1 MVCARLE
8 GRLWVL
14 TSPDGYVSCCY
25 SYLLTCNSRKNI
37 HIGNSSGGG
46 RVLKKCK
53 AMYEANL
60 GLPHGRGVIKQIPSI
75 VGVNI
80 SGTKQYRSWLF
91 WQFTPVTKNYPLNF
105 WNEAVPF
112 PFHGADFLG
121 PETNR
126 KDNIIQKHWNKTT
139 LTYEAGKGTLMH
151 VVKDNNRTMSYPV
164 CSIQFF
170 SFLL

>member
-25 SYLLTCNSRKNI
+25 SHLLTCNSRKNI

-60 GLPHGRGVIKQIPSI
+60 GLPHGRRVIKQIPSI

-126 KDNIIQKHWNKTT
+126 KDNIIQKHCNKTT
-139 LTYEAGKGTLMH
+139 LTYEAGKGTFDARGKRQQQDH
-151 VVKDNNRTMSYPV
+151 VLPCLFYPV
-164 CSIQFF
+164 F
-170 SFLL
+170 